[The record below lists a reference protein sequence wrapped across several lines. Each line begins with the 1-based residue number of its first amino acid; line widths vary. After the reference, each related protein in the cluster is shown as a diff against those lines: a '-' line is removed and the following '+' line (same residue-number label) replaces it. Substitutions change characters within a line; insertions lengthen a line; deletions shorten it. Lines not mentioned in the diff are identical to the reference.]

1 MSGVSADSPSTAGR
15 VPFSSGLLGGEHNDH
30 HHRHRAPRLG
40 RLSWLLQQRTP
51 RRLLGRLT
59 DVAEITLETIHE
71 DADGLSAGCEEI
83 WCLDTENI
91 PVDHEMGL
99 LEAAEWGRVYT
110 EVGPEHWSAL
120 CAWVRSG
127 AYVAEGRGD
136 LPSVSDFEERYCGGW
151 GDFREYAEHWA
162 TETDMMDRWPD
173 DAVRYFNWAAWTRD
187 MAMDHT
193 VVNAPAPNF
202 GVFVFRDL

>member
-1 MSGVSADSPSTAGR
+1 MTITAADTT
-15 VPFSSGLLGGEHNDH
+15 
-30 HHRHRAPRLG
+30 PRLWPACLSCYNNA
-40 RLSWLLQQRTP
+40 RLVGQWVDC
-51 RRLLGRLT
+51 T
-59 DVAEITLETIHE
+59 DAADVTLHQLHE
-71 DADGLSAGCEEI
+71 GTGSLSAGCEEI

-91 PVDHEMGL
+91 PVEHEMGL

-110 EVGPEHWSAL
+110 EVGPEHWPAL

-136 LPSVSDFEERYCGGW
+136 LPSVSDFEERYCGRW
-151 GDFREYAEHWA
+151 DDFREYAEHWA

-173 DAVRYFNWAAWTRD
+173 DAVRYLNWDAWTRD

-193 VVNAPAPNF
+193 VVNAPAPEY